1 MRYQA
6 QAQAKAWIRIP
17 CPASTQTLAMS
28 TREDSI
34 TQPLGGASSTNS
46 GAPARVEGSLGAEDQ
61 AS

>member
-34 TQPLGGASSTNS
+34 TQPLGREFHKLRRSRTRRRQPGC
-46 GAPARVEGSLGAEDQ
+46 
-61 AS
+61 